1 MCVTVL
7 QNPSD
12 EKYNGPCSPS
22 CKKASGE
29 KPKEIWQ
36 APDQEE
42 ARKRGK
48 EFCDTYEKRCPKAI
62 EIL

>member
-1 MCVTVL
+1 MRNIMVPV
-7 QNPSD
+7 PHHA
-12 EKYNGPCSPS
+12 
-22 CKKASGE
+22 KKASGE
-29 KPKEIWQ
+29 KSKEIWQ